1 MNLKIVSVFLL
12 MILVSGCSSIK
23 SINKLGETPY
33 VPNITEWEGTWV
45 AEGGA
50 LQLQVIDQKQGQI
63 EILFIDSGKL
73 HKYRLFLTQSD
84 KDTYMNFLEKQEDK
98 FYYPV
103 KFKKKKN
110 QVIIWLISES
120 LMKKAI
126 SNKTLAGV
134 ITKHKYSEEIQIKAS
149 KKDLNR
155 YFSENSDQMLFNYND
170 PFILR
175 RLVK

>member
-1 MNLKIVSVFLL
+1 
-12 MILVSGCSSIK
+12 
-23 SINKLGETPY
+23 
-33 VPNITEWEGTWV
+33 
-45 AEGGA
+45 
-50 LQLQVIDQKQGQI
+50 
-63 EILFIDSGKL
+63 
-73 HKYRLFLTQSD
+73 
-84 KDTYMNFLEKQEDK
+84 MNFLEKEEDK

-126 SNKTLAGV
+126 SNKTLVGV
-134 ITKHKYSEEIQIKAS
+134 ITKHKYTEEILIKAS